1 MRLNF
6 LVRTMVIEKDFDELK
21 KILEDPERANKL
33 VAYSNFSGNLT
44 ITDSTKDSIVA
55 RYCTGKFCY
64 DISFFR
70 RNSNGIKQI
79 EYQFK
84 STNYFWLSFLLP
96 IFLYKHEDFGGVLN
110 ATTAFIALGG
120 FMFGFFYL
128 INSEVQK
135 GIYNRIH
142 NRWHDVSL

>member
-1 MRLNF
+1 
-6 LVRTMVIEKDFDELK
+6 MVIEKSFDELK

-44 ITDSTKDSIVA
+44 ITESTKDSIVA
-55 RYCTGKFCY
+55 RYRTGKFCY

-70 RNSNGIKQI
+70 RDSNGIKRI

-84 STNYFWLSFLLP
+84 ATNYFWLPFLLL
-96 IFLYKHEDFGGVLN
+96 IFLYKHEDFGGFLEAKTV
-110 ATTAFIALGG
+110 FIVFSG
-120 FMFGFFYL
+120 FMFGFLYL
-128 INSEVQK
+128 INSEVRK

-142 NRWHDVSL
+142 NRWDDVSL